1 MTFLTVLVKW
11 KYQNTVT
18 GFMQTRT
25 ILLWSTNRQLYHANQ
40 GGITMKIIMGADPAG
55 FELKNAIKEDLLK
68 RGYDVT
74 DIDPDTPVLFQDA
87 AKAVARGVQSK
98 EYERGI
104 AICGTGMGV
113 SIICNKHRGVYAALC
128 ESIYQARR
136 AKVVNNT
143 NVLCMGGF
151 IIGNEMGRE
160 MARAWLEAEHMVG
173 LDPEMA
179 AIVEKEFDELVDF
192 EAEMYGDK

>member
-1 MTFLTVLVKW
+1 
-11 KYQNTVT
+11 
-18 GFMQTRT
+18 
-25 ILLWSTNRQLYHANQ
+25 
-40 GGITMKIIMGADPAG
+40 MKIIMAGDPAG
-55 FELKNAIKEDLLK
+55 FDLKNAIKEDLIQ

-74 DIDPDTPVLFQDA
+74 DYNPDAPVLFQEA
-87 AKAVARGVQSK
+87 ARAVASRVQSK

-136 AKVVNNT
+136 SKTVNNT

-151 IIGNEMGRE
+151 LIGHELGRE

-173 LDPEMA
+173 LTPEEA
-179 AIVEKEFDELVDF
+179 RIVEKEFDELVEF
-192 EAEMYGDK
+192 EKEAYGDNA

>member
-1 MTFLTVLVKW
+1 
-11 KYQNTVT
+11 
-18 GFMQTRT
+18 
-25 ILLWSTNRQLYHANQ
+25 
-40 GGITMKIIMGADPAG
+40 MKIIMGADPAG

-68 RGYDVT
+68 RGYEIM
-74 DIDPDTPVLFQDA
+74 DIDPDEPVLFQEA

-136 AKVVNNT
+136 EKVVNNS
-143 NVLCMGGF
+143 
-151 IIGNEMGRE
+151 
-160 MARAWLEAEHMVG
+160 AWVDLS
-173 LDPEMA
+173 
-179 AIVEKEFDELVDF
+179 LVMKWGVKWH
-192 EAEMYGDK
+192 AHGWKPSIW

>member
-1 MTFLTVLVKW
+1 
-11 KYQNTVT
+11 
-18 GFMQTRT
+18 
-25 ILLWSTNRQLYHANQ
+25 
-40 GGITMKIIMGADPAG
+40 MKVIMGADRAG

-68 RGYDVT
+68 RGYEVYDT
-74 DIDPDTPVLFQDA
+74 NPDAPVLFQVA
-87 AKAVARGVQSK
+87 ARAVASGVQSG

-136 AKVVNNT
+136 SKTVNNT

-151 IIGNEMGRE
+151 IIGNELGRE

-173 LDPEMA
+173 LEPEMA
-179 AIVEKEFDELVDF
+179 KIVAKEFDELVEF
-192 EAEMYGDK
+192 EREVYDH

>member
-1 MTFLTVLVKW
+1 
-11 KYQNTVT
+11 
-18 GFMQTRT
+18 
-25 ILLWSTNRQLYHANQ
+25 
-40 GGITMKIIMGADPAG
+40 MKIIMGADPAG

-151 IIGNEMGRE
+151 HYRQRNGKRNGESLVGSRAYGRPGSGNG
-160 MARAWLEAEHMVG
+160 
-173 LDPEMA
+173 
-179 AIVEKEFDELVDF
+179 
-192 EAEMYGDK
+192 GDCRKRI